1 MHSSFSTLA
10 SVLHAFGPHVAF
22 PSGGAVNEQIV
33 LRWIHFLSGITWIG
47 LLYYFNLVAFPA
59 MKELEAP
66 ARGQAYL
73 AIMPRAMA
81 WFRWSALV
89 AVIVGLRYYAIL
101 LAADA
106 QNAGKPSLTGRWLGE
121 WFAVWLVAYVLI
133 YPLQFPAK
141 GIFGNGWVKAIAI
154 SIVVI
159 AASWAVLALN
169 SGVPVSNAHLS
180 IAVGGGIG
188 FLMLLNTWGVVWRVQ
203 KRLIE
208 FTRLAVKHG
217 APMPPD
223 AERLARWGFITS
235 RVGFWMSLP
244 MLFLMGAAEH
254 YPFLSGLAR

>member
-1 MHSSFSTLA
+1 LYSFFGIA
-10 SVLHAFGPHVAF
+10 AAALHALGPHISF

-47 LLYYFNLVAFPA
+47 LLYYFNLIAFPA

-66 ARGQAYL
+66 ARGRAYL
-73 AIMPRAMA
+73 AIMPRAML

-89 AVIVGLRYYAIL
+89 AVLVGLRYYSIL
-101 LAADA
+101 LSADA
-106 QNAGKPSLTGRWLGE
+106 QNAGKPSLAAHWLVE
-121 WFAVWLVAYVLI
+121 WFVVWLAAYVLI

-154 SIVVI
+154 AIVVI
-159 AASWAVLALN
+159 AASWVVLALN

-208 FTRLAVKHG
+208 FTRLAVEHG

-254 YPFLSGLAR
+254 YPFLSGVGR

>member
-1 MHSSFSTLA
+1 MLSSFA
-10 SVLHAFGPHVAF
+10 VAAAGLHALAPHF
-22 PSGGAVNEQIV
+22 SFTSGGRANEEIV
-33 LRWIHFLSGITWIG
+33 LRWIHFLSGIIWIG

-89 AVIVGLRYYAIL
+89 AVIVGLRYYTIL
-101 LAADA
+101 LAVDA
-106 QNAGKPSLTGRWLGE
+106 QNAGKPSLTERWLGE

-141 GIFGNGWVKAIAI
+141 GIFGNGWLKAAAIALI
-154 SIVVI
+154 VI
-159 AASWAVLALN
+159 AASWAVLTLN
-169 SGVPVSNAHLS
+169 TGVPVSNAHLS

-188 FLMLLNTWGVVWRVQ
+188 LLMLLNTWGVVWRAQ
-203 KRLIE
+203 KQLIE
-208 FTRLAVKHG
+208 FTRLGVKHG
-217 APMPPD
+217 APMPPE
-223 AERLARWGFITS
+223 AERLARWGLITS
-235 RVGFWMSLP
+235 RVGFWLSLP

-254 YPFLSGLAR
+254 YPFLSGVAR